1 MWEING
7 RKGKSELQGL
17 NISFVSFVT
26 VHFFQL
32 WALEEVLSQSFLFQ
46 LIAKADSGNT
56 SGNS

>member
-1 MWEING
+1 MVE
-7 RKGKSELQGL
+7 KEKSELQGL

-56 SGNS
+56 SGNF